1 MKHNYYLLSRK
12 AFREVGIEFKRDL
25 TSPMICPQ
33 VWQMAENIYNDE
45 EMETPA
51 ADGAGDN

>member
-1 MKHNYYLLSRK
+1 MIS
-12 AFREVGIEFKRDL
+12 EL
-25 TSPMICPQ
+25 TYFWPLFQ

-51 ADGAGDN
+51 ADGAGDNN